1 MKLILSTSNIMGA
14 GSSVRRSVG
23 SKSNAEFVSSLRSN
37 LDEHS
42 SPEQTNGIT
51 NGNGAATPAKL
62 HYKSWTK
69 QSSDG
74 TELHIPNPDASSS
87 GLEEEREQYDI
98 TLKLFYLPGGS
109 TDSASRTSQ
118 TREAIELVLK
128 ELGVPSVD
136 LLIVSFPGIY
146 FDEQEDCPTK
156 ISTRGPVEA
165 EPEGID
171 SIIESWKA
179 VESLREEGLVNK
191 LGVAEFGAER
201 LAMFL
206 EGTTRRPMV
215 NQINLRDCCSVPRDL
230 LTLAKEKGVELLV
243 HNDCS
248 NILPR
253 GTLRELLGPGPDGA
267 GVLAPSSK
275 AGDKRKSLHGEA
287 NKNGT
292 NGEVALSG
300 EVQPQ
305 WVVKYTA
312 VVKNRGI
319 VENKGYFA
327 CAELEG

>member
-1 MKLILSTSNIMGA
+1 MAA
-14 GSSVRRSVG
+14 GSSVRRSTG
-23 SKSNAEFVSSLRSN
+23 NKSNAEFVSSLRSN
-37 LDEHS
+37 LDEQS
-42 SPEQTNGIT
+42 SYEQTNGESNG
-51 NGNGAATPAKL
+51 NGNGATHPTKA
-62 HYKSWTK
+62 HYKTWTK

-74 TELHIPNPDASSS
+74 AELQIPSLENNNS

-109 TDSASRTSQ
+109 NDAASRTSQ
-118 TREAIELVLK
+118 TREAINLVLK

-136 LLIVSFPGIY
+136 LLIVSWPGIY
-146 FDEQEDCPTK
+146 FDEQEDCPNK
-156 ISTRGPVEA
+156 ISTRGPVES

-171 SIIESWKA
+171 SVLESWKA
-179 VESLREEGLVNK
+179 VEALKEEGLVNK

-215 NQINLRDCCSVPRDL
+215 DQINLRDCCSVPREL
-230 LTLAKEKGVELLV
+230 MALAKSKGVELLV

-275 AGDKRKSLHGEA
+275 VGDKRKSLHGE
-287 NKNGT
+287 GQT
-292 NGEVALSG
+292 NGVSEALKG

-312 VVKNRGI
+312 VVRNRGI

-327 CAELEG
+327 GAVLEN

>member
-1 MKLILSTSNIMGA
+1 MGA

-23 SKSNAEFVSSLRSN
+23 TKSNAEFVSSLRSH
-37 LDEHS
+37 LEDHS
-42 SPEQTNGIT
+42 SPEQTNGT
-51 NGNGAATPAKL
+51 SNGNGATTSPKA
-62 HYKSWTK
+62 HYKTWTK

-74 TELHIPNPDASSS
+74 AQLEIPSLEFANP

-98 TLKLFYLPGGS
+98 TLKLFFLPSGS
-109 TDSASRTSQ
+109 TDSASRKSQ
-118 TREAIELVLK
+118 TREAVNVVLK

-146 FDEQEDCPTK
+146 FDEQEDCPDK
-156 ISTRGPVEA
+156 ISTRGPVES

-171 SIIESWKA
+171 SILESWKA
-179 VESLREEGLVNK
+179 VEALKEEGLVNK

-206 EGTTRRPMV
+206 EGTTRRPTV
-215 NQINLRDCCSVPRDL
+215 DQINLRDCCSVPRDL
-230 LTLAKEKGVELLV
+230 LKLAKDKGVELLV

-253 GTLRELLGPGPDGA
+253 GTLRELLSTAPDGA
-267 GVLAPSSK
+267 GVLAPSAK
-275 AGDKRKSLHGEA
+275 AGDKRKSLHGETQ
-287 NKNGT
+287 T
-292 NGEVALSG
+292 NGANGHAALEG